1 MKGKDFIFIGALA
14 AGAYLLLGGSGAAG
28 GGTEGGGGKKATVL
42 TGSLL
47 GTPTDPAT
55 PAAPT
60 QTTFQPSQYLLDLMN
75 GQQNPYQM
83 TPLSPART
91 QRLWSSNPEVSSV
104 LSTIKKQGATVYTQP
119 QKNDSRMVDYY
130 VQLGG
135 KTGLQPTTAPTVSS
149 KKSSSSGSLVR
160 NTPVKNYAQSGSPGG
175 F

>member
-28 GGTEGGGGKKATVL
+28 GGTEGGGGKKATVV

-47 GTPTDPAT
+47 GTPDQAT

-130 VQLGG
+130 VEIGG
-135 KTGLQPTTAPTVSS
+135 KTGLQPAST